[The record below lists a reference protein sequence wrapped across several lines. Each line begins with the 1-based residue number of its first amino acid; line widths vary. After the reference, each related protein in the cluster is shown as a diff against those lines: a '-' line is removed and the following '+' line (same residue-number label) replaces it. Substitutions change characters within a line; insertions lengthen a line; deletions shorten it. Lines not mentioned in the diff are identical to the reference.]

1 ELAPLLPELAG
12 EPQGQHTRDRLF
24 AAVVEVIAARAHS
37 APPVLLVLD
46 DVHWCDE
53 ASGALLHY
61 VARMSRHRPVLIALG
76 AREGEMPDNPAMLSV
91 LRSLRRDGLLEE
103 LSLSPLGRRDTE
115 ALVKTIAPQ
124 ADPARVFKESA
135 G

>member
-1 ELAPLLPELAG
+1 
-12 EPQGQHTRDRLF
+12 
-24 AAVVEVIAARAHS
+24 
-37 APPVLLVLD
+37 LD

-91 LRSLRRDGLLEE
+91 LRSLRRDSLLEE

-135 G
+135 GNPLLALEVARSLPHRTDTLPQTLSQLVRDRIDRLPPAAADA